1 MIFTEP
7 VPCPSCGKKAKKL
20 TQNFFSHDGE
30 DYTGNLRILMD
41 KSVIHTDEEGIF
53 YRKDTRLVL
62 WDGESYTH
70 AAGYFCT
77 NRCAISFAN
86 LGWQGLVDKKASEL
100 EQGACSNDR

>member
-7 VPCPSCGKKAKKL
+7 VPCPACGKKAKKL
-20 TQNFFSHDGE
+20 TQHFMSRDGE

-41 KSVIHTDEEGIF
+41 KSVIHTDEDGNF
-53 YRKDTRLVL
+53 FRKDTHLVL

-70 AAGYFCT
+70 QAGYFCT

-86 LGWQGLVDKKASEL
+86 RGWQGLVDKKAA
-100 EQGACSNDR
+100 EQKEGACSNDR